1 MCENPKVF
9 IQPEPEF
16 PALTSSVYMSTR
28 PPSAHCAPGVCT
40 RGVHGSLGLSLGVAC
55 ACYFSKSPNYDGI
68 ITSTRVGNDNY
79 LPLQKASKFP
89 RVLCP
94 AYLGGYGANVDEWIF
109 IITFSSSFYFHPWCL
124 FFIISVLNSISSKFK
139 SKIALSPD
147 WT

>member
-28 PPSAHCAPGVCT
+28 PPSVPLCA
-40 RGVHGSLGLSLGVAC
+40 RGVHGSLGFSLGVAC

-94 AYLGGYGANVDEWIF
+94 AYLGERRRVN
-109 IITFSSSFYFHPWCL
+109 FYNNFL
-124 FFIISVLNSISSKFK
+124 FFLLFSPLMSIFYYICFKFHQFQ
-139 SKIALSPD
+139 I
-147 WT
+147 

>member
-28 PPSAHCAPGVCT
+28 PPSVPLCA
-40 RGVHGSLGLSLGVAC
+40 RGVHGSLGFSLGVAC

-89 RVLCP
+89 PSSVPCLPGWLGRERQRV
-94 AYLGGYGANVDEWIF
+94 IF
-109 IITFSSSFYFHPWCL
+109 LNNFL
-124 FFIISVLNSISSKFK
+124 FFLLNSPLMSIFYDICFKFHQFQ
-139 SKIALSPD
+139 I
-147 WT
+147 